1 MTATEG
7 ADKDSRGHGRSAKW
21 KTLTCEVSDM
31 VGVVTLT
38 RPEMLNRFDR
48 ALHAEFEEIL
58 GQLEG
63 RDDVRAVV
71 LASTGKVFSAG
82 GDFDFIHQL
91 HDDFALRHRTH
102 DGARHILFR
111 LFELSLPLV
120 VALQGDAFG
129 LGATVVMAA
138 DAVVAS
144 RNAGIA
150 DSHVVIGLAAGDG
163 GAIVWPVSTGLIR
176 AKRHLLTG
184 DRLGAEEAYMLGVV
198 TDLVD
203 APEDVLEAA
212 QALARRMAALP
223 PLAVQRTKRA
233 LHHAMVRSLAAEV
246 DVGLAHED
254 VTLAS
259 DDVLEALAAFKER
272 RPATYTG
279 R

>member
-1 MTATEG
+1 MCEQC
-7 ADKDSRGHGRSAKW
+7 SWRPPGRSSRRGA
-21 KTLTCEVSDM
+21 
-31 VGVVTLT
+31 
-38 RPEMLNRFDR
+38 
-48 ALHAEFEEIL
+48 IL
-58 GQLEG
+58 ISYISCTTTSPCG
-63 RDDVRAVV
+63 
-71 LASTGKVFSAG
+71 TGPTMAPAVFSSG
-82 GDFDFIHQL
+82 CSSFPCRWLWPCRG
-91 HDDFALRHRTH
+91 R
-102 DGARHILFR
+102 
-111 LFELSLPLV
+111 V
-120 VALQGDAFG
+120 G

-144 RNAGIA
+144 RNAGLA

-163 GAIVWPVSTGLIR
+163 GAIVWPASTGLIR

-184 DRLGAEEAYMLGVV
+184 DRLSAEEAHVLGVV

-203 APEDVLEAA
+203 APGDVLGAA
-212 QALARRMAALP
+212 LALARRMAALP

-233 LHHAMVRSLAAEV
+233 LHHAMVRNIAAEV

-272 RPATYTG
+272 RPATYKG